1 MAINLI
7 QKNGVTIAEVTGEE
21 SSIRGMQTIIDLI
34 GEISFSYGCD
44 RILVDRALIDESFFD
59 LRSGFA
65 GELTQK
71 FSNYRM
77 KLAVT
82 GDFSMFESLALKA
95 FLYESNLGKTV
106 RFISDRMKAIDW
118 LRKA

>member
-1 MAINLI
+1 MAISLI
-7 QKNGVTIAEVTGEE
+7 HENGIAIAEVTGEE
-21 SSIRGMQTIIDLI
+21 GSIRGMKTIIDLI
-34 GEISFSYGCD
+34 GEISFNYGCD
-44 RILVDRALIDESFFD
+44 RILVDRELIDESFFD
-59 LRSGFA
+59 LKSGFA

-106 RFISDRMKAIDW
+106 RFVSDRMKAIDW
-118 LRKA
+118 LSKA